1 MPKILFKKGWKGG
14 PGRPKL
20 SKTQKLVDRHVRRF
34 AKQKAATFIE
44 ACENV
49 LPLAMDRVQEGLA
62 KKKGDHVFA
71 LRVAESMGD
80 RVYGRP
86 AQAITGAAG
95 GPLVLSFQEIL
106 AKVPEG
112 RREKI

>member
-1 MPKILFKKGWKGG
+1 MPKILFKKGCKPG
-14 PGRPKL
+14 PGRKKMSRVDKL
-20 SKTQKLVDRHVRRF
+20 AAREIRRY
-34 AKQKAATFIE
+34 AKQKADSFVE

-62 KKKGDHVFA
+62 KKKGDHAFA

-86 AQAITGAAG
+86 AQAITGAGG
-95 GPLVLSFQEIL
+95 GPLVVSFQEIL
-106 AKVPEG
+106 AAVPPG
-112 RREKI
+112 KREKI